1 MEIKAAKPW
10 KPWIDKLIQ
19 FRREWTKIRT
29 EKPSLLAEEVFW
41 LRLIVK
47 RLEKEVIELNRKL
60 EEIEQRLEQLE
71 AEKK

>member
-1 MEIKAAKPW
+1 MDTKAAKPW
-10 KPWIDKLIQ
+10 IDKSIQ
-19 FRREWTKIRT
+19 FHRTWTKIRT

-47 RLEKEVIELNRKL
+47 RLEKEVIELNKKL